1 MSLAWLADEFE
12 GKFLDQI
19 GTAELAEFERKRR
32 MTGALP
38 PTVRRD
44 LACLSSVFGSCIEWE
59 WCDANPV
66 PAYLKRRKKRGLR
79 EAPART
85 RYLSHEEEASLFA
98 HATPAVR
105 TAIAF
110 AIDTGLRREEQF
122 ELIWDKIDLQVGEIL
137 LDGNTKS
144 GKPRRVPL
152 LPRSAQILAQLP
164 RHIRSPYVFCH
175 GNGDRYVNM
184 EKGLKAAVRRAGLRA
199 LRWHDLRRT
208 CGCRLLQNHSLSMEG
223 VKEWLGHSS
232 VLVTE
237 RAYAFLEIEQLHRAV
252 QKSAQA

>member
-32 MTGALP
+32 VTGALP

-66 PAYLKRRKKRGLR
+66 PAYPKRRKKRGLR

-85 RYLSHEEEASLFA
+85 RYLSHEEELRYSPTPRQRYGPPSRSQLTLGLGARSNSNSLGQDR
-98 HATPAVR
+98 PPS
-105 TAIAF
+105 
-110 AIDTGLRREEQF
+110 
-122 ELIWDKIDLQVGEIL
+122 GEIL

-184 EKGLKAAVRRAGLRA
+184 EKGLKAAVRRAGIRA
-199 LRWHDLRRT
+199 LRWHDFDGRADADFCRT
-208 CGCRLLQNHSLSMEG
+208 TASRWRG
-223 VKEWLGHSS
+223 
-232 VLVTE
+232 
-237 RAYAFLEIEQLHRAV
+237 
-252 QKSAQA
+252 